1 MCVAFVIRKK
11 VLRGNAE
18 KEKLYGHY
26 ALTPVPDTRSL
37 CTHVCV
43 RETAYDCHG
52 FCFPCRFEE

>member
-26 ALTPVPDTRSL
+26 ALTPVSDTWSL
-37 CTHVCV
+37 CTHTCARYAVTVHSRLCP
-43 RETAYDCHG
+43 RDSL
-52 FCFPCRFEE
+52 